1 MLANQLV
8 DAYIDWLKSNTI
20 VQNIGDYIAITTPFL
35 DRYNDPLEIYVKRD
49 ENGYIITDDGYV
61 INDLLMSNINFD
73 NKKRMSILNQIL
85 NSFGITLDK
94 NNALVTTATVDNFP
108 IKKHFMI
115 QAMLSISDMFMTSN
129 PVVISIFYDE
139 VENFLKS
146 NDIRHVPNVQ
156 FTGKS
161 GYVHNFDFVIPA
173 SKKSPERIIKTI
185 NNPNKNNTTSVLF
198 SWSDTR
204 ENRTLSSKMYV
215 FLNDTEKE
223 VKPEII
229 NAYIQYQIK
238 PVLWSKRNDYI
249 RDLSA

>member
-1 MLANQLV
+1 
-8 DAYIDWLKSNTI
+8 
-20 VQNIGDYIAITTPFL
+20 
-35 DRYNDPLEIYVKRD
+35 
-49 ENGYIITDDGYV
+49 
-61 INDLLMSNINFD
+61 MSNINFD
-73 NKKRMSILNQIL
+73 NQKRMSILNQIL

-185 NNPNKNNTTSVLF
+185 NNPNKDNTTSVLF